1 MLRCV
6 GKIHVVNDITPNSTI
21 VYSRKVIRRVNKDEP
36 ESEGPKNQEIYVKS
50 VRHQSQDGK
59 EK

>member
-1 MLRCV
+1 MLSMILHQIPQLC
-6 GKIHVVNDITPNSTI
+6 IP
-21 VYSRKVIRRVNKDEP
+21 IRHMNKYEP
-36 ESEGPKNQEIYVKS
+36 ESEGPKNQKIYVKS